1 MLFDLEIQVYLDALW
16 ETAYMTLVS
25 TLFVFVLGLLWGA
38 FLYGTDQHGLWE
50 NRTVYKIVS
59 VITSAL
65 RSVPFL
71 ILIVLLIP
79 VTRVLVGTILG
90 PTAALPALILGA
102 TPFYA
107 RIVEIALHETG
118 NDLKET
124 GLSFG
129 ATKLQVLFRIL
140 IPESLPALIRGITVT
155 AIAITG
161 YTSIAG
167 AIGAGG
173 LGNLAYLYGYARNRI
188 LVTVASTVLIALLI
202 LALQVIGDLLVKKL
216 SKTS

>member
-1 MLFDLEIQVYLDALW
+1 MLFDLEISVYLKALW
-16 ETAYMTLVS
+16 ETAYMTIAS
-25 TLFVFVLGLLWGA
+25 TVFVFLLGLIWGA
-38 FLYGTDQHGLWE
+38 LLYATDQDGLWE
-50 NRTVYKIVS
+50 HPQLHKIIS
-59 VITSAL
+59 ILTSAL
-65 RSVPFL
+65 RSIPFL

-79 VTRVLVGTILG
+79 FTRILVGTILG
-90 PTAALPALILGA
+90 PTAALPALIVGA

-118 NDLKET
+118 SDLKET

-129 ATKLQVLFRIL
+129 ATKLQVLLRII

-155 AIAITG
+155 AIAIAG

-188 LVTVASTVLIALLI
+188 FVTIASTVLIALFI
-202 LALQVIGDLLVKKL
+202 LFLQIIGDLFVR
-216 SKTS
+216 KTTPK

>member
-1 MLFDLEIQVYLDALW
+1 
-16 ETAYMTLVS
+16 MTLMS
-25 TLFVFVLGLLWGA
+25 TLFVFVFGLLWGA
-38 FLYGTDQHGLWE
+38 LLYSTDKDGLWE
-50 NRTVYKIVS
+50 NRHIYKFLSIV
-59 VITSAL
+59 TSAL
-65 RSVPFL
+65 RSIPFL

-79 VTRVLVGTILG
+79 FTRVIVGTILG
-90 PTAALPALILGA
+90 PTAALPALVIGA

-107 RIVEIALHETG
+107 RLVEIALHETG
-118 NDLKET
+118 ADLKET

-129 ATKLQVLFRIL
+129 ATKAQVLWRIL

-188 LVTVASTVLIALLI
+188 WVTVMATLLIALFILI
-202 LALQVIGDLLVKKL
+202 IQIVGDFIAKKL
-216 SKTS
+216 THQK

>member
-1 MLFDLEIQVYLDALW
+1 MLFDLEISVYLEALW
-16 ETAYMTLVS
+16 ETAYMTIVS
-25 TLFVFVLGLLWGA
+25 TAFVFILGLAWGSL
-38 FLYGTDQHGLWE
+38 LYTTDRDGLWE
-50 NRTVYKIVS
+50 NRHVYKILS

-65 RSVPFL
+65 RSIPFL

-79 VTRVLVGTILG
+79 FTRVLIGTILG
-90 PTAALPALILGA
+90 PTAALPALIIGA

-107 RIVEIALHETG
+107 RLVEIALHETG
-118 NDLKET
+118 SDLKET

-129 ATKLQVLFRIL
+129 ATKTQVLFRIL

-188 LVTVASTVLIALLI
+188 HVTIIATILIALLI
-202 LALQVIGDLLVKKL
+202 LLIQVIADLFVKKTT
-216 SKTS
+216 KN

>member
-1 MLFDLEIQVYLDALW
+1 MLFNLEIEAYIDAFT
-16 ETAYMTLVS
+16 ETIYMTLIS
-25 TLFVFVLGLLWGA
+25 SIFVFILGVFLGSLL
-38 FLYGTDQHGLWE
+38 YSTDKSGLWE
-50 NRTVYKIVS
+50 NNYLYKVLSI
-59 VITSAL
+59 ITSTL
-65 RSVPFL
+65 RSIPFL

-79 VTRVLVGTILG
+79 FTRLVVGTILG
-90 PTAALPALILGA
+90 PTAALPALIIGA

-107 RIVEIALHETG
+107 RIVESGLNEKG
-118 NDLKET
+118 KNLKEL

-129 ATKLQVLFRIL
+129 ATKLQVLFKIL
-140 IPESLPALIRGITVT
+140 IPEALPSLVRGITIT

-188 LVTVASTVLIALLI
+188 NITILSTVLIASIILSIQLL
-202 LALQVIGDLLVKKL
+202 GDLFVKKL
-216 SKTS
+216 TKN

>member
-1 MLFDLEIQVYLDALW
+1 MLFDLKIQVYLDALF

-25 TLFVFVLGLLWGA
+25 TIFVFFLGLIWGSL
-38 FLYGTDQHGLWE
+38 LYTIDKSGLWE
-50 NRTVYKIVS
+50 QKTIYKIIS

-65 RSVPFL
+65 RSIPFL

-79 VTRVLVGTILG
+79 VTRTIVGTILG

-107 RIVEIALHETG
+107 RLVEIALHETG
-118 NDLKET
+118 TDLKET

-129 ATKLQVLFRIL
+129 ATKMQVLIRIL

-173 LGNLAYLYGYARNRI
+173 LGNLAYLYGYARNR
-188 LVTVASTVLIALLI
+188 LHVTIIATVLIALFI
-202 LALQVIGDLLVKKL
+202 LLLQVICVIFVKKTTY
-216 SKTS
+216 K

>member
-1 MLFDLEIQVYLDALW
+1 MLFELEYQVYIDALL
-16 ETAYMTLVS
+16 ETVYMTLLS
-25 TLFVFVLGLLWGA
+25 TLFVFILGLIWGSL
-38 FLYGTDQHGLWE
+38 LYSTDEDGLWE
-50 NRTVYKIVS
+50 NKTIYKIIS
-59 VITSAL
+59 IITSFL
-65 RSVPFL
+65 RSIPFL

-79 VTRVLVGTILG
+79 VTRILLGTILG
-90 PTAALPALILGA
+90 PSAALPALIIGA
-102 TPFYA
+102 SPFYA
-107 RIVEIALHETG
+107 RLVEIALHETG
-118 NDLKET
+118 SDLKEA

-129 ATKLQVLFRIL
+129 ASKLQVLYKIL

-188 LVTVASTVLIALLI
+188 YVTITSTLLIALFI
-202 LALQVIGDLLVKKL
+202 LLLQIIGDLIAKK
-216 SKTS
+216 STPK

>member
-1 MLFDLEIQVYLDALW
+1 MLFNLEISTYLDALW
-16 ETAYMTLVS
+16 ETAYMTIAS
-25 TLFVFVLGLLWGA
+25 TLFVFAIGLGLGSL
-38 FLYGTDQHGLWE
+38 LYATDKDGLWE
-50 NRTVYKIVS
+50 NKTLYKILSTV
-59 VITSAL
+59 TSAL
-65 RSVPFL
+65 RSIPFL

-79 VTRVLVGTILG
+79 FTRILIGTILG
-90 PTAALPALILGA
+90 PTAALPALIIGA
-102 TPFYA
+102 SPFYA

-118 NDLKET
+118 SDLKET

-140 IPESLPALIRGITVT
+140 IPESLPALVRGITVT

-188 LVTVASTVLIALLI
+188 LITIAATVMIAILILLI
-202 LALQVIGDLLVKKL
+202 QVVGDLFVKKL
-216 SKTS
+216 SKKY

>member
-1 MLFDLEIQVYLDALW
+1 MLFDLEITVYLEALW
-16 ETAYMTLVS
+16 ETTYMTIVS
-25 TLFVFVLGLLWGA
+25 TLFVFLLGLIWGS
-38 FLYGTDQHGLWE
+38 FLYAFDDNGLWE
-50 NRTVYKIVS
+50 NKTFYRILSIV
-59 VITSAL
+59 TSAL

-79 VTRVLVGTILG
+79 FTRILVGTILG
-90 PTAALPALILGA
+90 PTAALPALIIGA

-118 NDLKET
+118 TDLKET

-129 ATKLQVLFRIL
+129 ATKRQVLLRII
-140 IPESLPALIRGITVT
+140 IPESYPALLRGITVT
-155 AIAITG
+155 SIAITG

-188 LVTVASTVLIALLI
+188 EVTIIATILIALLI
-202 LALQVIGDLLVKKL
+202 LLIQIIGDLFVKH
-216 SKTS
+216 TSPK